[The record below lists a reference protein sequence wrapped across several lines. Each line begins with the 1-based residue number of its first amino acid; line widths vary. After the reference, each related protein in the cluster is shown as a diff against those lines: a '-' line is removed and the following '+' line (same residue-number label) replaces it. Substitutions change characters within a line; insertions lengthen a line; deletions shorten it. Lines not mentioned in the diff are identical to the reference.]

1 MSSHRTTFRLRRF
14 STNLVLVSFVVS
26 AVSGVVLFL
35 RPEGSLARWIG
46 WTVIG
51 LDKKHWESVHLTFV
65 AVFLLAC
72 LAHVWFNW
80 ASLVAS
86 VRRRSAAVG
95 STAGILLPSRESAA
109 ALVLA
114 AVVFSGTVVEWRPFS
129 SLVALRTSMKD
140 GVLVTLTPP
149 PESDADR
156 LTLAEACE
164 RAAIT
169 EQEAVRNARARGI
182 EIRDASVS
190 LADLAREHR
199 VSPEA
204 VYRAIRGDDPPRAV
218 SPQAVIPRP

>member
-1 MSSHRTTFRLRRF
+1 
-14 STNLVLVSFVVS
+14 
-26 AVSGVVLFL
+26 
-35 RPEGSLARWIG
+35 
-46 WTVIG
+46 
-51 LDKKHWESVHLTFV
+51 
-65 AVFLLAC
+65 
-72 LAHVWFNW
+72 
-80 ASLVAS
+80 
-86 VRRRSAAVG
+86 
-95 STAGILLPSRESAA
+95 
-109 ALVLA
+109 
-114 AVVFSGTVVEWRPFS
+114 
-129 SLVALRTSMKD
+129 MKD

-149 PESDADR
+149 PVSDADR